1 MNRELIINV
10 TPNEITIAMVEDKVL
25 VELNKEQCK
34 TGFAVGDIYLGKIRK
49 SMPGLKA
56 AFVNIGHEKD
66 AFMHY
71 LDLGPQFASL
81 TKLVNN
87 QVGGGRRQM
96 RLEGM
101 QLEQNIDK
109 NGKISSFLHVGQ
121 TVMVQVAKEAISTK
135 GPRLTADISLA
146 GRNVV
151 LVPFSN
157 EVFISQKI
165 RANEEKKRLKR
176 IAAAVLPKN
185 FGVIIRTAAQG
196 ASDADI
202 EHDIVT
208 LVDKWHTALAN
219 VRKQS
224 APSLLLSE
232 LNRANVIIRDLLNS
246 SFSSITVDDH
256 SMYEQI
262 RKYIRVIAPD
272 KEKIVKYYKGSVPIF
287 DNFDI
292 SKQIKSL
299 FAKYVSLRRGAY
311 LIIEHTEAM
320 HVIDVNSGNRAK
332 KDDDQEVTALE
343 VNMAA
348 ATEIARQLRLRDMG
362 GIIVIDFIDLHKG
375 ANRQALYEYMTKI
388 MADDRAKH
396 TILPLSKFG
405 LMQITRHRVRPEAIS
420 DVKDVCPTCC
430 GTGKIEPT
438 ILLDQRIENQLSY
451 LAGDKGIKF
460 IRLRVSPYVAAF
472 LKRGLISLRM
482 RWMWR
487 YKTRIAITEDQSV
500 GIVETKILDRKGRYL
515 TD

>member
-49 SMPGLKA
+49 IMPGLNA

-157 EVFISQKI
+157 KVFISQKI

>member
-49 SMPGLKA
+49 IMPGLNA

-157 EVFISQKI
+157 KVFISQKI

-176 IAAAVLPKN
+176 IAAADLPKN
-185 FGVIIRTAAQG
+185 FRVIIRTAAHG

-262 RKYIRVIAPD
+262 REYIRVIAPD

>member
-49 SMPGLKA
+49 IMPGLNA

-87 QVGGGRRQM
+87 QVVGGRRQM

-157 EVFISQKI
+157 KVFISQKI

-262 RKYIRVIAPD
+262 REYIRVIAPD

>member
-49 SMPGLKA
+49 IMPGLNA

-157 EVFISQKI
+157 KVFISQKI

-262 RKYIRVIAPD
+262 REYIRVIAPD